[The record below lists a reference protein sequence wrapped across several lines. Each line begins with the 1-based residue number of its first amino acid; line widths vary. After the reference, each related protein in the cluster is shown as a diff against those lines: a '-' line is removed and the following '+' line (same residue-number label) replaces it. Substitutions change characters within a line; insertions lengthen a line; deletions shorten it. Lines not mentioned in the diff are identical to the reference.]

1 MNKLY
6 ASVIGLLCTL
16 PAVAHQD
23 TIPFASTI
31 KVNPG
36 DSPEVII
43 AKAAHVVPSQNQ
55 MAGLD
60 REFIAFVHFGPNTF
74 TKMEWGTGKEDPTL
88 FNPTG
93 LDTDQ
98 WVKAMKDAGMKMV
111 ILTVKHHDGYVLWQ
125 SRYTKHGIMSSPFM
139 NGQGDI
145 LKSLSESARKYGLK
159 LGVYLSPADLYQ
171 IENEEGLYGNLSPK
185 TLRTIPR
192 PVEGRPFENKTTF
205 EFVVDDYNEY
215 FLNQLFEILTE
226 YGPIDEVW
234 FDGAH
239 PKRKGGQ
246 TYNYP
251 AWKEL
256 IHTLAPDAVVFG
268 REDVRWC
275 GNEAGNTRDTEW
287 NIIPYSADPDT
298 MGKFG
303 DLTAMDLASREKLMD
318 ANYLHYQYP
327 ETDTSIREGWFYR
340 DNNTQKVRSA
350 DEVFDIYERSV
361 GGNCVLL
368 LNIPPAQN
376 GEFDSIDVSVLKEVG
391 RRINA
396 TYGKDLFAGAKIESA
411 IEQGDLF
418 PTYTITLPQAVTVN
432 RILLKEPIAESG
444 ERVEE
449 HTLEAK
455 VNGEWQPV
463 AKATN
468 IGHKRILRF
477 PDVTA
482 SEFRI
487 KIGAS
492 RLQPQL
498 SVISGHYYKAGAP
511 QLETNRGTDGFVRIT
526 TKSSDFNWHRAPKS
540 ISEAMFNPYKVHYT
554 LDGSAPTAAS
564 PIFPDSMLV
573 EGKTLKAVAI
583 LNDGTA
589 GAVLEDKIGYAKNR
603 FSSTA
608 QGSEAFDNTIGT
620 AWVASEEEPELVIN
634 LGSKIPVGAIVYT
647 PVPSAKGAVSKAR
660 IEVSDNGKKFSKV
673 AEWTLGNLTNDPTPR
688 LFVLPKEIKTKYL
701 RIVPVETADSAPAVI
716 AEIDI
721 LPTL

>member
-1 MNKLY
+1 MKKIL
-6 ASVIGLLCTL
+6 ASAIGLLCTL
-16 PAVAHQD
+16 PSLAQTD
-23 TIPFASTI
+23 SIPFKNTI
-31 KVNPG
+31 KVYPG

-43 AKAAHVVPSQNQ
+43 AKAAHVVPSPRQKDG
-55 MAGLD
+55 MD

-74 TKMEWGTGKEDPTL
+74 SKREWGTGKEDPAL

-98 WVKAMKDAGMKMV
+98 WAKAMKDAGMKMV

-139 NGQGDI
+139 DGKGDI

-171 IENEEGLYGNLSPK
+171 IENEEGLYGNLSEK

-192 PVEGRPFENKTTF
+192 AVEGRPFNNKMTF

-256 IHTLAPDAVVFG
+256 IHTVAPNAVVFG

-275 GNEAGNTRDTEW
+275 GNEAGRTRDTEW

-361 GGNCVLL
+361 GGNAVLL

-376 GEFDSIDVSVLKEVG
+376 GEFDAIDVAVLKEVG
-391 RRINA
+391 RRIA
-396 TYGKDLFAGAKIESA
+396 DTYDKDLFAGAKITSS
-411 IEQGDLF
+411 IETGDEF
-418 PTYTITLPQAVTVN
+418 PTYVITLPDAVTVN
-432 RILLKEPIAESG
+432 RLTLKEPIEKSG

-449 HTLEAK
+449 HILEAK
-455 VNGEWQPV
+455 INGEWQPI

-482 SEFRI
+482 KEFRV
-487 KIGAS
+487 KIPSS
-492 RLQPQL
+492 RLQPEL

-511 QLETNRGTDGFVRIT
+511 QLESNRTVSGIVRLQP
-526 TKSSDFNWHRAPKS
+526 KSSEFNWHNAPKS
-540 ISEAMFNPYKVHYT
+540 INSAMFNNYKVHYT
-554 LDGSAPTAAS
+554 LDGSVPTAES
-564 PIFPDSMLV
+564 PVFPDSMAL
-573 EGKTLKAVAI
+573 EGKHLKAVAMMA
-583 LNDGTA
+583 DGTA
-589 GAVLEDKIGYAKNR
+589 GALLDEKIGYAKSR
-603 FSSTA
+603 FASSEKGRA
-608 QGSEAFDNTIGT
+608 AFDENVGT
-620 AWVASEEEPELVIN
+620 GWIASDEEPVLTVGLN
-634 LGSKIPVGAIVYT
+634 SKLPLGAIEFT
-647 PVPSAKGAVSKAR
+647 PARSAKGAVAKAKV
-660 IEVSDNGKKFSKV
+660 EVSDNGKKFK
-673 AEWTLGNLTNDPTPR
+673 EIGIWEFGNLTNDPTTR
-688 LFVLPKEIKTKYL
+688 LFVLPKAVKASYV
-701 RIVPVETADSAPAVI
+701 RITPLETADNNPAVI
-716 AEIDI
+716 AELSL

>member
-1 MNKLY
+1 MNKII
-6 ASVIGLLCTL
+6 ASFFGMLCAL
-16 PAVAHQD
+16 PVMATQD
-23 TIPFASTI
+23 TIPFAPTI
-31 KVNPG
+31 KINAG

-43 AKAAHVVPSQNQ
+43 AKAAHVVPTKQQ
-55 MAGLD
+55 AEGLD

-74 TKMEWGTGKEDPTL
+74 SRREWGTGKESPDL

-139 NGQGDI
+139 DGKGDI
-145 LKSLSESARKYGLK
+145 LKSLSESAHKYGLK

-185 TLRTIPR
+185 TKRVIPR
-192 PVEGRPFENKTTF
+192 EVEGRPFENQTKF

-256 IHTLAPDAVVFG
+256 IHTVAPNAVVFG

-287 NIIPYSADPDT
+287 NVIPFAANPDT
-298 MGKFG
+298 MTSFG
-303 DLTAMDLASREKLMD
+303 DLRAEDLGSRAKLMD
-318 ANYLHYQYP
+318 GKYLHYQYP
-327 ETDTSIREGWFYR
+327 ETDTSIREGWFFR
-340 DNNTQKVRSA
+340 DDNTQKVRNA
-350 DEVFDIYERSV
+350 DDVFDIYERSV
-361 GGNCVLL
+361 GGNAVLL
-368 LNIPPAQN
+368 LNIPPAPD
-376 GEFDSIDVSVLKEVG
+376 GRFDAEDVGVLEEVG
-391 RRINA
+391 RRIKA
-396 TYGKDLFAGAKIESA
+396 TYEPDLFAGAKVTSEILPGETY
-411 IEQGDLF
+411 
-418 PTYTITLPQAVTVN
+418 PTYTVTLPEAVTIN
-432 RILLKEPIAESG
+432 RVTLKEPIEKSG

-449 HTLEAK
+449 HQLEAK
-455 VNGEWQPV
+455 IDGKWQVV

-477 PDVTA
+477 PEIKADA
-482 SEFRI
+482 FRV
-487 KIGAS
+487 KVLSS
-492 RLQPQL
+492 RLQPEL

-511 QLETNRGTDGFVRIT
+511 QLESGRSTAGEVKIFPKR
-526 TKSSDFNWHRAPKS
+526 SEFNWHNAPKDAS
-540 ISEAMFNPYKVHYT
+540 AAMFSPFEVHYT
-554 LDGSAPTAAS
+554 LDGTMPDAS
-564 PIFPDSMLV
+564 SPVFPDSLMV
-573 EGKTLKAVAI
+573 EGKVLKAKAF
-583 LNDGTA
+583 LADGTS
-589 GAVLEDKIGYAKNR
+589 GALLEQRIGYAKNR
-603 FSSTA
+603 MKTSEKGAGAIDENVSTGWIA
-608 QGSEAFDNTIGT
+608 T
-620 AWVASEEEPELVIN
+620 EEEPAIVIE
-634 LGSKIPVGAIVYT
+634 LGSKLPVGAIQYT
-647 PVPSAKGAVSKAR
+647 PAKSAKGAIAKAKV
-660 IEVSDNGKKFSKV
+660 EVSDNGKKFKEV
-673 AEWTLGNLTNDPTPR
+673 GVWELGNLINDPTPR
-688 LFVLPKEIKTKYL
+688 LYVLPKEVKASVI
-701 RIVPVETADSAPAVI
+701 RITPVETADSNPGVI

-721 LPTL
+721 MPAL

>member
-1 MNKLY
+1 MNKIF
-6 ASVIGLLCTL
+6 ASVIGLLCAL
-16 PAVAHQD
+16 PAVADQD
-23 TIPFASTI
+23 TIPFANTI
-31 KVNPG
+31 KINPE
-36 DSPEVII
+36 DTPEVII
-43 AKAAHVVPSQNQ
+43 AKAAHVIPSRNQ

-74 TKMEWGTGKEDPTL
+74 TKMEWGTGKEDPAL

-98 WVKAMKDAGMKMV
+98 WVKAMKDAGMKMI

-139 NGQGDI
+139 NGNGDI
-145 LKSLSESARKYGLK
+145 LKSLSESAHKYGMK
-159 LGVYLSPADLYQ
+159 LGVYLSPADLYH

-246 TYNYP
+246 TYDYA
-251 AWKEL
+251 AWKKL
-256 IHTLAPDAVVFG
+256 IHTVAPNAVVFG

-275 GNEAGNTRDTEW
+275 GNEAGNTRETEW
-287 NIIPYSADPDT
+287 NIVPYMADPDT

-303 DLTAMDLASREKLMD
+303 DLTEQDLGSRQKLMN
-318 ANYLHYQYP
+318 AKYLHYQYP

-340 DNNTQKVRSA
+340 DNKTQRVRSA
-350 DEVFDIYERSV
+350 DEVYDIYERSV
-361 GGNCVLL
+361 GGNAVLL

-396 TYGKDLFAGAKIESA
+396 TYSTDFFAGAKIDSE
-411 IEQGDLF
+411 INPGDKF
-418 PTYTITLPQAVTVN
+418 PTYTVTLPKAVTVN
-432 RILLKEPIAESG
+432 RIVLKEPIDKSG

-455 VNGEWQPV
+455 INGEWQPV

-477 PDVTA
+477 PDITA

-487 KIGAS
+487 KIGSS
-492 RLQPQL
+492 RLQPEISL
-498 SVISGHYYKAGAP
+498 ISGHYYKAGAP
-511 QLETNRGTDGFVRIT
+511 QLESNRNAEGIVRINP
-526 TKSSDFNWHRAPKS
+526 KSSQFNWHRAPKS
-540 ISEAMFNPYKVHYT
+540 ISSAMFNPYKVHYT
-554 LDGSAPTAAS
+554 LDGTTPGAGS
-564 PIFPDSMLV
+564 PVFPDSLLV
-573 EGKTLKAVAI
+573 EGKILKAVAI
-583 LNDGTA
+583 LDDGTA
-589 GAVLEDKIGYAKNR
+589 GSVLEEKIGYAKSR
-603 FSSTA
+603 FQST
-608 QGSEAFDNTIGT
+608 GKGNEAFDNKAGT
-620 AWVASEEEPELVIN
+620 AWTATEDEPSLVIN
-634 LGSKIPVGAIVYT
+634 LGSKLPIGALVYT
-647 PVPSAKGAVSKAR
+647 PVPSAKGAVSKAK
-660 IEVSDNGKKFSKV
+660 IEVSDNGKKFKQI
-673 AEWTLGNLTNDPTPR
+673 AEWELGNLINDPTPR
-688 LFVLPKEIKTKYL
+688 LFVLPKEVNTKYI
-701 RIVPVETADSAPAVI
+701 RIVPVATADSAPAVI

-721 LPTL
+721 LPVL

>member
-1 MNKLY
+1 MNKFY
-6 ASVIGLLCTL
+6 VSVIGLLCAM
-16 PAVAHQD
+16 PALAQQD
-23 TIPFASTI
+23 TIPFANTI
-31 KVNPG
+31 KINPE
-36 DSPEVII
+36 DTPEVII
-43 AKAAHVVPSQNQ
+43 AKAAHVIPSRNQ
-55 MAGLD
+55 LEGID

-74 TKMEWGTGKEDPTL
+74 SKMEWGTGFEDPAL

-98 WVKAMKDAGMKMV
+98 WVKAMKDAGMKMI

-125 SRYTKHGIMSSPFM
+125 SRYTRHGIMSSPFM

-145 LKSLSESARKYGLK
+145 LKSLSESAHKYGMK

-171 IENEEGLYGNLSPK
+171 IENKDGLYGNLSAK
-185 TLRTIPR
+185 SQRTIPR

-246 TYNYP
+246 TYDY
-251 AWKEL
+251 ASWKKL
-256 IHTLAPDAVVFG
+256 IHTVAPNAVVFG

-287 NIIPYSADPDT
+287 NIVPYMADPDT

-303 DLTAMDLASREKLMD
+303 DLTAQDLGSRLRLMD
-318 ANYLHYQYP
+318 AKYLHYQYP

-340 DNNTQKVRSA
+340 DNNTQRVRSA
-350 DEVFDIYERSV
+350 DEVYDIYERAV
-361 GGNCVLL
+361 GGNSVLL

-376 GEFDSIDVSVLKEVG
+376 GELDSIDVSVLKEVG
-391 RRINA
+391 RRIRA
-396 TYGKDLFAGAKIESA
+396 TYDADLFAGAKIESA
-411 IEQGDLF
+411 INPGDGF
-418 PTYTITLPQAVTVN
+418 PVYTVTLPQAVTVN
-432 RILLKEPIAESG
+432 RVVLKEPIDKSG

-455 VNGEWQPV
+455 INGEWQPV

-477 PDVTA
+477 PDITA

-487 KIGAS
+487 RIGAS
-492 RLQPQL
+492 RLQPEL

-511 QLETNRGTDGFVRIT
+511 QLESNRNADGIVRINH
-526 TKSSDFNWHRAPKS
+526 KSSEFNWHRAPKS
-540 ISEAMFNPYKVHYT
+540 VSAAMFNPYRVHYT
-554 LDGSAPTAAS
+554 LDGSNPDAAS
-564 PIFPDSMLV
+564 PVFPDSMLV

-583 LNDGTA
+583 LEDGTA
-589 GAVLEDKIGYAKNR
+589 GAVMEDKIGYAKSR
-603 FSSTA
+603 FRSTA
-608 QGSEAFDNTIGT
+608 KGDEAFDNKVGT
-620 AWVASEEEPELVIN
+620 AWVASDTEQALVIN
-634 LGSKIPVGAIVYT
+634 LGSKLPVGAIVYT
-647 PVPSAKGAVSKAR
+647 PIPSAKGAVSKAR
-660 IEVSDNGKKFSKV
+660 IEVSNNGKKFSKV
-673 AEWTLGNLTNDPTPR
+673 AEWNLGNLTNDPTPR
-688 LFVLPKEIKTKYL
+688 LFVLPKEVKNKYI
-701 RIVPVETADSAPAVI
+701 RIVPVATADSNPAVI
-716 AEIDI
+716 SEIDI
-721 LPTL
+721 LPSL